1 MMPDKNENVF
11 CPICEYPINK
21 CQCMFDGDAHPDR
34 SKKNE
39 VIRHHL
45 YFFTPE
51 EQQHVINLE
60 KCMNIS
66 YADTKKDNAMLK
78 LKLLRHFGIPSGDL
92 CPICDKT
99 FRECECRFDIPDN
112 CTYDDVLVIMDHL
125 YLFTPEQQQHIIELE
140 KAIFITYED
149 TEKNHILSV
158 IEAKY
163 RASHRTF
170 PKIFKEEP

>member
-1 MMPDKNENVF
+1 MPDKNKIVF
-11 CPICEYPINK
+11 CPICEYPAEQ
-21 CQCMFDGDAHPDR
+21 CQCMFTGDAHPDR

-39 VIRHHL
+39 VVRQHL

-60 KCMNIS
+60 KRMEIS
-66 YADTKKDNAMLK
+66 YADPEKALAMLK
-78 LKLLRHFGIPSGDL
+78 LKLLRSFGIPSGNS

-99 FRECECRFDIPDN
+99 FRDCECRFDIPDN
-112 CTYDDVLVIMDHL
+112 CTYNDVLVIMDHL
-125 YLFTPEQQQHIIELE
+125 YLFNHEQQQHIIDLQKE
-140 KAIFITYED
+140 IFITYED
-149 TEKNHILSV
+149 AEKNRILSI

-170 PKIFKEEP
+170 PKIYKEEL